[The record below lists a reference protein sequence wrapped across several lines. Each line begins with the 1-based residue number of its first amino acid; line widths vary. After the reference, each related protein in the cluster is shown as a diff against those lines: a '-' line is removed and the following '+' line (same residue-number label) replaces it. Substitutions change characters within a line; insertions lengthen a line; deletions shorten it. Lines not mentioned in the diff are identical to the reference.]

1 MNFVLFSYYIS
12 SLKKRS
18 DVASFRETEKTSLLQ
33 SSFDNNKGGNSTK
46 LNPQQTTSR
55 KNRVKLKKQKG
66 TTIDGQAS

>member
-1 MNFVLFSYYIS
+1 MTSISISDKGGSFKMNFVLFSYYIS

-46 LNPQQTTSR
+46 LNPQ
-55 KNRVKLKKQKG
+55 
-66 TTIDGQAS
+66 